1 MSSPQHADR
10 PAWDR
15 ALAVLFSALA
25 GIAAFGSF
33 AFSWFFVMATD
44 SCGPNDCHESRLWM
58 AYALTWG
65 GIVVAVVGAIVG
77 MVRAAQRGTALW
89 IWPLLAVVVI
99 GLTWAGGASL
109 ATSVAN

>member
-1 MSSPQHADR
+1 MSSPQHDDR

-25 GIAAFGSF
+25 GITAFGSF

-58 AYALTWG
+58 AYVLTWG
-65 GIVVAVVGAIVG
+65 GIAVAVVGAIVG

-99 GLTWAGGASL
+99 GLTWAGGAAL
-109 ATSVAN
+109 ATSVAR